1 MYLISIY
8 WNGCRDGKSQTHPR
22 IGRSGDGCRRGL
34 ANLELREDLRDIA
47 AQNAARIGLAPP
59 STDEYLRSTVVRAAR
74 EHEIRLEPEQVILN
88 RTGTAEAPILYL
100 AADYNVRVKLPGYSF
115 TLHFTPSSAR

>member
-1 MYLISIY
+1 MGKAKLILGLAVLALAVVVGWPIAS
-8 WNGCRDGKSQTHPR
+8 WE
-22 IGRSGDGCRRGL
+22 L
-34 ANLELREDLRDIA
+34 ANLELRDDLRDIA

-59 STDEYLRSTVVRAAR
+59 STDEDLRSTVVRAAKG
-74 EHEIRLEPEQVILN
+74 HEIQLEPEQVILH

-100 AADYNVRVKLPGYSF
+100 AADYSVRVKLPGYSF